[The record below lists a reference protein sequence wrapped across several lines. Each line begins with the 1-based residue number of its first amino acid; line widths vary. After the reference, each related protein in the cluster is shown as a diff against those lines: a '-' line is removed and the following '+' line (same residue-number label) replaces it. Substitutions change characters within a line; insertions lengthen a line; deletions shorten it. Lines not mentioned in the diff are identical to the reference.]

1 MDINTA
7 EEEDLN
13 QLGSCLRSPFNPFS
27 LSDADLAEFSCLWDT
42 NDTAHPTE
50 GEPPPQS
57 TVRRDSHGPG
67 LFDACNVAESI
78 DFQSHGNG
86 LVDHQCHT
94 SGLANSSIRA
104 QSGRLLEYSPTP
116 YLSTEQ
122 QVAAPGNCAL
132 RWPVQGRQ
140 PIIEQAWLCSYWLR
154 TLLNW
159 NSNQIFLDSFTTLG
173 IVKSADVKNILLELM
188 YAIAYRIEELMQ
200 RFFKD
205 VIASLQNSPSET
217 KNMWGISY
225 ALLIVYYSIKKSRHR
240 EAKSMG
246 LAPLKLFDQLLYESK
261 VPQST
266 IAIAFEFPPEFLFGF
281 NQPTFYSRTCVD
293 ILEAKINFLE
303 DNRLFGIPDVVSD
316 YPSLQARTFKASQRG
331 HRAVDMIAEFDQR
344 FKNAWSQVGWTQ

>member
-122 QVAAPGNCAL
+122 QVAAPGNS
-132 RWPVQGRQ
+132 QTQ
-140 PIIEQAWLCSYWLR
+140 
-154 TLLNW
+154 
-159 NSNQIFLDSFTTLG
+159 
-173 IVKSADVKNILLELM
+173 
-188 YAIAYRIEELMQ
+188 
-200 RFFKD
+200 
-205 VIASLQNSPSET
+205 
-217 KNMWGISY
+217 
-225 ALLIVYYSIKKSRHR
+225 
-240 EAKSMG
+240 
-246 LAPLKLFDQLLYESK
+246 QLL
-261 VPQST
+261 VH
-266 IAIAFEFPPEFLFGF
+266 L
-281 NQPTFYSRTCVD
+281 R
-293 ILEAKINFLE
+293 
-303 DNRLFGIPDVVSD
+303 
-316 YPSLQARTFKASQRG
+316 
-331 HRAVDMIAEFDQR
+331 RAVDTISFEEPGYSLESLFQNGQFFGHEASLSRHEPKLNLVISLHSHLGILEFAARPRDNVERARDKIDLHAMYRSCLDSEDSCLKNRPAIRQLAARFVSHDLQPRLQR
-344 FKNAWSQVGWTQ
+344 STKQPGLRPGSVPTGFELFSTGIPTKFSSILSQHWG